1 VHDGEALGDG
11 DGDGRCSHGLFRRL
25 VSGLGLVLGFSQLC
39 VCVCVCVSLSLSL
52 SCRNGNL
59 NLHYHQVQ
67 AKYKHPIKLWS
78 S

>member
-39 VCVCVCVSLSLSL
+39 VCVCVCLSLSL
-52 SCRNGNL
+52 CCRNGSL

>member
-39 VCVCVCVSLSLSL
+39 VCVCVCVCVSLSLSL
-52 SCRNGNL
+52 SLLQEWKSQPALPPSAG
-59 NLHYHQVQ
+59 
-67 AKYKHPIKLWS
+67 
-78 S
+78 

>member
-11 DGDGRCSHGLFRRL
+11 DADGRCSHGLFRRL

-39 VCVCVCVSLSLSL
+39 VCVCVSLSLSL
-52 SCRNGNL
+52 CCRNGNL

-78 S
+78 P

>member
-39 VCVCVCVSLSLSL
+39 VCVCVSLSLSL
-52 SCRNGNL
+52 CCRNGNL

-78 S
+78 P